1 MNLDSMDICCNLVEI
16 KYIENMKKLLNLNNL
31 NDLELRE
38 YLFPDEWNYI
48 EDKNLKL
55 LALKEAL
62 DQNIILLETD
72 LVRDYYRKL

>member
-16 KYIENMKKLLNLNNL
+16 QYLNNMKRLLKLNDL

-48 EDKNLKL
+48 ENKELKL
-55 LALKEAL
+55 LMLKEAL
-62 DQNIILLETD
+62 DKNIMLAETE
-72 LVRDYYRKL
+72 LVSDYYKKL

>member
-16 KYIENMKKLLNLNNL
+16 EYIKKMKELLKLDDL
-31 NDLELRE
+31 NDLQLRK

-55 LALKEAL
+55 LMLKEAL
-62 DQNIILLETD
+62 EKNIILVETE
-72 LVRDYYRKL
+72 LVRGYYRKL